1 MNYSTTTSDLRSST
15 LLTAKIMLAAVA
27 LMLSSLAYP
36 ATQLW
41 STDGFMNPESALYDS
56 VRHIVYVSNVNGGPT
71 DKDNAGHISKIGMD
85 GTMVEAE
92 WVTGLNAPKG
102 LVQHDNT
109 LYVSDI
115 DQLVAIN
122 VDTGEISG
130 KWDAEGAV
138 FLNDLAVDV
147 SGRIYVSDMLT
158 NRIYLLDGDTFSLWL
173 EDKALQHPNGLQI
186 DGNSLFIA
194 PWGKDLQDDFS
205 TTVLGH
211 LIAVDLK
218 TKAISTVG
226 SGEPV
231 GNLDGLESDGKGK
244 WITTDWMAG
253 ALLRIDA
260 SGDAE
265 LLMDMN
271 QGSAD
276 IGVINSEAM
285 VLVPMM
291 NDNKVIAISTR

>member
-1 MNYSTTTSDLRSST
+1 MSHATST
-15 LLTAKIMLAAVA
+15 LNLSLGTQLTAKTILATIT
-27 LMLSSLAYP
+27 LMLSSAAFS

-56 VRHIVYVSNVNGGPT
+56 ARHVVYVSNVNGAPT
-71 DKDNAGHISKIGMD
+71 EKDNAGHISKITMD
-85 GTMVEAE
+85 GEMIEAE

-102 LVQHDNT
+102 LVQHGNT

-115 DQLVAIN
+115 DQLVAID
-122 VDTGEISG
+122 VDSG
-130 KWDAEGAV
+130 DILNKWDAEGAV

-147 SGRIYVSDMLT
+147 NGRIYVSDMLT
-158 NRIYLLDGDTFSLWL
+158 NRIYRLDGDTISVWL
-173 EDKALQHPNGLQI
+173 EDEALQHPNGLQV
-186 DGNSLFIA
+186 DGNSLFVA

-211 LIAVDLK
+211 LIVVDLK

-253 ALLRIDA
+253 ALLRIDV